1 MKNNKKI
8 LVAALIACIG
18 FGGSY
23 AFAEEADQAPAQ
35 PVAESTAERKM
46 INYGVNIS
54 FKPLANNKGIHD
66 YEDLKGAVIS
76 LTNKETNEVFKYT
89 TNGKVFQ
96 SIPYGTYTMHLE
108 SVPEEYKDRFEW
120 PADQEFEARGW
131 SASRGFN
138 VEEKAKPEPQ
148 PEPQPQPQPEPKP
161 EPQPQPR
168 PSDDYNYDFYLP
180 SNDEEKDDKKEEKEE
195 SKDER
200 SDEELAADIVDTDKK
215 IKDVLDKNEE
225 KKKEENKEKENKEED
240 KKPEKEE
247 ANPEKGKKDKKAA
260 PAKNSNPKTG
270 VASLGYLGGLAA
282 VSLAGLLGTKKRK

>member
-1 MKNNKKI
+1 MKNNKRI

-23 AFAEEADQAPAQ
+23 AYAEEADQAPAE
-35 PVAESTAERKM
+35 PVQAAEAEAKPEVKT

-54 FKPLANNKGIHD
+54 FKKIGPYK
-66 YEDLKGAVIS
+66 YENVEGAVIT
-76 LTNKETNEVFKYT
+76 LTNKETKQVFTYT
-89 TNGKVFQ
+89 TDGTGAHQ
-96 SIPYGTYTMHLE
+96 HIPYGTYTMHLV
-108 SVPEEYKDRFEW
+108 SVPDEYKDRFEW

-131 SASRGFN
+131 SGYRGFN
-138 VEEKAKPEPQ
+138 VDEKAKPEPQ

-161 EPQPQPR
+161 EPKPQPR

-180 SNDEEKDDKKEEKEE
+180 SEDEEKEDKKEE
-195 SKDER
+195 SKDAR
-200 SDEELAADIVDTDKK
+200 SDAELIANIEETDKE

-282 VSLAGLLGTKKRK
+282 ISLAGLVGTKKRK